1 MRVLLKHTH
10 MCMAG
15 GSDLPAWKL
24 SPCDPEPCPTFAC
37 WDAFEVGC
45 LTCTAQRVDLLDTA
59 VGETAG
65 RMVHLSLSMSHMR
78 RLVPSHE
85 P

>member
-1 MRVLLKHTH
+1 
-10 MCMAG
+10 MAG

-65 RMVHLSLSMSHMR
+65 RMVHLGAAVGS
-78 RLVPSHE
+78 RLICLLLAAAAAAFVCVE
-85 P
+85 C